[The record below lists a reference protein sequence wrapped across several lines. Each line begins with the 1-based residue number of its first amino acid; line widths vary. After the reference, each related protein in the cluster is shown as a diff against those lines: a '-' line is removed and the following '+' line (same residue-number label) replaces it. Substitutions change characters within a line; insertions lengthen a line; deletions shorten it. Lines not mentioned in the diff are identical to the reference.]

1 VVEPML
7 NDPPHA
13 LLNTPTATAPLDPWD
28 EVSIWTSKAW
38 DEVSYNR
45 TNMPAKAASHWVCRP
60 YCHVT
65 YRCVHPCT
73 LSRNAL
79 YYSTPKHQA

>member
-1 VVEPML
+1 ML

-13 LLNTPTATAPLDPWD
+13 LLNTPTVTAPLDPWD

-45 TNMPAKAASHWVCRP
+45 KNIRCWCQQVRQADTTCTRFFPQLKASATAV
-60 YCHVT
+60 
-65 YRCVHPCT
+65 
-73 LSRNAL
+73 
-79 YYSTPKHQA
+79 